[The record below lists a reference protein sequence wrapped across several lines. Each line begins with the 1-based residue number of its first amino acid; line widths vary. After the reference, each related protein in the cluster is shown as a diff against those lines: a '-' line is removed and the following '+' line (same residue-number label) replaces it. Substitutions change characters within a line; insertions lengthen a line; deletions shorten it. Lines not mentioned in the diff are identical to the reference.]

1 MTINPTTLVS
11 EIVTAVPSSVRVFER
26 YGVDFCCGGKRPLA
40 MACEE
45 RGLSF
50 DAILQEIEQ
59 SAAVIDDRRDWSAAP
74 LRELTAHI
82 VTTYHQ
88 ALRKELPRL
97 EALLARVVK
106 AHRAKAPELLSHLG
120 ASLNELSADLL
131 VHMQKEE
138 AVLFPAIVRL
148 EVQGAPGLPLDAP
161 VRVMEDE
168 HDRAGALLGALREV
182 TDNFEPPGWACATV
196 RALYAGLTELESE
209 MHMHVHLENNVLFP
223 RALALASGRTF
234 EQPLPA
240 AGEFAAGR
248 NV

>member
-1 MTINPTTLVS
+1 VS

-50 DAILQEIEQ
+50 GAILREIEL

-88 ALRKELPRL
+88 ALRQELPRL
-97 EALLARVVK
+97 EGLLAKVLK
-106 AHRAKAPELLSHLG
+106 AHRAKAPELLSQLD
-120 ASLNELSADLL
+120 ASLNELSAELL

-138 AVLFPAIVRL
+138 AALFPAIVRL

-161 VRVMEDE
+161 VRVMEHE
-168 HDRAGALLGALREV
+168 HDHAGALLGALREV
-182 TDNFEPPGWACATV
+182 TDNFAPPDWACATV

-209 MHMHVHLENNVLFP
+209 MHMHVHLENHVLFP
-223 RALALASGRTF
+223 RA
-234 EQPLPA
+234 A
-240 AGEFAAGR
+240 AMFR
-248 NV
+248 NSLTVGHGQSAD